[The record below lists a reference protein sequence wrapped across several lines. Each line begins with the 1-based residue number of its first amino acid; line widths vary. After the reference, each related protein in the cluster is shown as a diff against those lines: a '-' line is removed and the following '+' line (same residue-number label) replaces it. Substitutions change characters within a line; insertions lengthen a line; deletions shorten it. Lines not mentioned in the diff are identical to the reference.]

1 METGELLDKKLREI
15 RTKREVLLQP
25 APNYESYKTML
36 ERGFLVRY
44 NYESTAI
51 EGNPLT
57 QIEHDGILNR
67 DQCPNTD
74 RMRSVYEAIN
84 HADAFCYVNQ
94 HAIEPLNEERLLTLH
109 KLLMSHLLDGG
120 KYRTCNITV
129 RGATHPFPPYTELP
143 QLMNQFFT
151 GLEEKRLSLTKY
163 ELAAWAHEEFV
174 SIHPFVDGNGRMARL
189 IMNYILLSYDCLPI
203 SVPAEKNTVN
213 RYYQILEDYHQSK
226 DIKPLVE
233 LFGELEEQELDHVIQ
248 IAKENFMQSNKGIE
262 P

>member
-1 METGELLDKKLREI
+1 MATGELLDKKLREI

-94 HAIEPLNEERLLTLH
+94 HAIEPVSYT
-109 KLLMSHLLDGG
+109 HLDV
-120 KYRTCNITV
+120 Y
-129 RGATHPFPPYTELP
+129 
-143 QLMNQFFT
+143 
-151 GLEEKRLSLTKY
+151 KRQEPSLTMS
-163 ELAAWAHEEFV
+163 EEVLTFR
-174 SIHPFVDGNGRMARL
+174 PRQEPA
-189 IMNYILLSYDCLPI
+189 ILL
-203 SVPAEKNTVN
+203 PAGKV
-213 RYYQILEDYHQSK
+213 
-226 DIKPLVE
+226 
-233 LFGELEEQELDHVIQ
+233 
-248 IAKENFMQSNKGIE
+248 
-262 P
+262 